1 MCKKAET
8 FKTKRANTMR
18 HKKIISFTLA
28 LILLFLALVGC
39 SVVRYDAEIYSYV
52 NDWLDPAFLEN
63 NRLGN
68 VDYENPDYDR
78 DLADEA
84 EAEGL
89 TYEIPKYF
97 NFPDNP
103 DTRTFIITDQEA
115 FDSMFVEGA
124 IEVDFEKEMVLL
136 YMFRSWQPPRVDY
149 YCIDK
154 IKVQDELVNVYFAKE
169 NKENRRKDSV
179 YSYHRCIAVR
189 MKKIEVTTANF
200 EYVLGG

>member
-1 MCKKAET
+1 MCKKAEI
-8 FKTKRANTMR
+8 FKTKGANTMR

-28 LILLFLALVGC
+28 LILLSLALAGC

-78 DLADEA
+78 DLAYAA
-84 EAEGL
+84 EAEGWE
-89 TYEIPKYF
+89 YEVPPVFYY
-97 NFPDNP
+97 PDNP

-136 YMFRSWQPPRVDY
+136 YMFGTCQPASRDY
-149 YCIDK
+149 RIDE
-154 IKVQDELVNVYFAKE
+154 IEVQDRLASVYFAVV
-169 NKENRRKDSV
+169 RKRGYKGSV
-179 YSYHRCIAVR
+179 RGYHRCIAVK

-200 EYVLGG
+200 IQTN